1 VRVVVVQGAG
11 RSFSAGADLL
21 GGAPQ
26 PDDWAGRRHV
36 AGAWQRLLSLVGAI
50 PQVTVARLHGHV
62 IGGAV
67 LLAAACDLRVG
78 DPGVR
83 LRIPE
88 LALGIPLTW
97 AGNPLLAREIGLP
110 RARDW
115 VMTGRTIEA
124 DEAHQAGFIQRLAPN
139 GGLDDATDALLGEL
153 LAMPAAPLALT
164 RASFNALAV
173 ASGHAELGWADP
185 DLLWWSQRE
194 PESRQAATAYVERLR
209 DDGER

>member
-1 VRVVVVQGAG
+1 
-11 RSFSAGADLL
+11 
-21 GGAPQ
+21 
-26 PDDWAGRRHV
+26 V
-36 AGAWQRLLSLVGAI
+36 AGAWQRLLGLLGAI

-67 LLAAACDLRVG
+67 LLAAACDLRIG

-115 VMTGRTIEA
+115 VMTGRAVDAT
-124 DEAHQAGFIQRLAPN
+124 EAHQAGFLQRLAPE
-139 GGLDDATDALLGEL
+139 GGLDDSLDRLLGEL
-153 LAMPAAPLALT
+153 LAMPAAPLAMT
-164 RASFNALAV
+164 RASFNALGA
-173 ASGHAELGWADP
+173 AAGHAELAWADP
-185 DLLWWSQRE
+185 DLLGWSQRE
-194 PESRQAATAYVERLR
+194 PESREAAAGYLERLR
-209 DDGER
+209 GERGP